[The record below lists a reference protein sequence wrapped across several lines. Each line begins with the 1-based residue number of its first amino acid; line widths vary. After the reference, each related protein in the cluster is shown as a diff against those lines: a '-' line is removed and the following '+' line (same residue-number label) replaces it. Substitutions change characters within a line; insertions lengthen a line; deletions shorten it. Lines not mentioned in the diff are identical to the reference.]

1 MGGNRQEGNEG
12 RFIFAFRGGIA
23 ERFGPRVPS
32 FFQAVGLLSLRWR
45 PRTAFCPQAF
55 APYAGEFPLR
65 DGLGQAW
72 REPGDRHISEI

>member
-1 MGGNRQEGNEG
+1 MGGNRQEGNGG

-23 ERFGPRVPS
+23 ERFGPRVPP
-32 FFQAVGLLSLRWR
+32 FFQVVGLLSLRWR
-45 PRTAFCPQAF
+45 PRTAFCPQVF
-55 APYAGEFPLR
+55 ALYAGELPLR